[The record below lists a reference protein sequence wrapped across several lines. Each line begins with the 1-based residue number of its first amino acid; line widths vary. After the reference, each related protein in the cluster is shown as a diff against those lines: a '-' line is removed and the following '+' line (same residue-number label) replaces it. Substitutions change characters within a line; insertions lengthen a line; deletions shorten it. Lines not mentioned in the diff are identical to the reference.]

1 MTNSDL
7 PQRHAPNITDILVWA
22 LLGIISWNVAMWAL
36 LGIISWNVATA
47 VSELRALREDYTNHI
62 IESHS
67 RLSILESQ

>member
-7 PQRHAPNITDILVWA
+7 PQRHAPNITDILV
-22 LLGIISWNVAMWAL
+22 WAL

>member
-1 MTNSDL
+1 MTNPDL
-7 PQRHAPNITDILVWA
+7 PQRHAPNITDILV
-22 LLGIISWNVAMWAL
+22 WAL

>member
-7 PQRHAPNITDILVWA
+7 PPRHAPNITDILV
-22 LLGIISWNVAMWAL
+22 WAL

>member
-7 PQRHAPNITDILVWA
+7 PPRHTPNITDILV
-22 LLGIISWNVAMWAL
+22 WAL

>member
-1 MTNSDL
+1 
-7 PQRHAPNITDILVWA
+7 V
-22 LLGIISWNVAMWAL
+22 WAL

>member
-1 MTNSDL
+1 MTNPDL

-22 LLGIISWNVAMWAL
+22 LLGIISWNVA
-36 LGIISWNVATA
+36 TA
-47 VSELRALREDYTNHI
+47 VSELRSLREDYTNHI